1 MKKTMKDHNP
11 KWKCIKPIDG
21 FEVGKIYGT
30 DVFGWIING
39 VDRCTFELDHF
50 ERVE

>member
-1 MKKTMKDHNP
+1 MV
-11 KWKCIKPIDG
+11 